1 MLSICGMLNE
11 QSSRVLTSDSLA
23 SDSVIINF
31 VGLERPES
39 ITILAN
45 VERSYGDVSD
55 FLC

>member
-11 QSSRVLTSDSLA
+11 QSSRELTSDSLA

-55 FLC
+55 FL